1 MSMNNYPCIT
11 KLLADRLTESHDKLR
26 KLYIR
31 GLITFDEM
39 KQSFM
44 EQAESVNAILDLLDS

>member
-1 MSMNNYPCIT
+1 MNNYPCIT